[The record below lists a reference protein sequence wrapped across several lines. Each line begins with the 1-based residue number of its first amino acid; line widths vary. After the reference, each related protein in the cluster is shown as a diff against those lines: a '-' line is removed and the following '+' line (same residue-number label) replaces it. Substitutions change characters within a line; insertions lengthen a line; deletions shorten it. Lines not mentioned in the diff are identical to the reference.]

1 MSLRWHTLVAS
12 TLAKSPQPDSAQAWL
27 RLAATMLISTI
38 GGVGMWSVVVALPPV
53 QAEFAVPRAQASLPF
68 TLAMVG
74 FALGGVIMGRLFD
87 RTGIL
92 GPLALGAVALSVGY
106 LGAAG
111 AGSLVVFAL
120 AHGLIG
126 FGSAATLGPLIADI
140 SNWFV
145 RRRGVAVTLCSAGN
159 YVAGT
164 IWPPIVQHSSRS
176 MAGGRPMS
184 ALR

>member
-1 MSLRWHTLVAS
+1 MNTLIAS
-12 TLAKSPQPDSAQAWL
+12 TLAKGPQPDSGEAWL

-74 FALGGVIMGRLFD
+74 FALGGVLMGRLFD

-106 LGAAG
+106 LGAAS

-120 AHGLIG
+120 AHALIG
-126 FGSAATLGPLIADI
+126 FGKI
-140 SNWFV
+140 
-145 RRRGVAVTLCSAGN
+145 
-159 YVAGT
+159 
-164 IWPPIVQHSSRS
+164 
-176 MAGGRPMS
+176 GR
-184 ALR
+184 AHV